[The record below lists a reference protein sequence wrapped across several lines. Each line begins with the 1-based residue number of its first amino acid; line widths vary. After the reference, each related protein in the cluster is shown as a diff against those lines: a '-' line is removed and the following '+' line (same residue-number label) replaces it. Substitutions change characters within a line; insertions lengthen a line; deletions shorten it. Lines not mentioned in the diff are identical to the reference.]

1 MCSAD
6 VPEGV
11 CSEIGSQAWRQTV
24 LQTLRQHPA
33 VSQSRPFDEGSH
45 QFCTVLFAI
54 FSHYQ
59 ILVYIYICESQTFND
74 GLPQLQFSN
83 VSPSNFSSMIK
94 PKSPPPPKKNVLLTF
109 PEYKHVKI

>member
-45 QFCTVLFAI
+45 HFCTVLFAI

-74 GLPQLQFSN
+74 GLPQLQFRN

-94 PKSPPPPKKNVLLTF
+94 PKSPPPQKKCSFNF
-109 PEYKHVKI
+109 S

>member
-1 MCSAD
+1 MQMCSAD

-45 QFCTVLFAI
+45 HCSFR
-54 FSHYQ
+54 
-59 ILVYIYICESQTFND
+59 
-74 GLPQLQFSN
+74 
-83 VSPSNFSSMIK
+83 NFSPLSNIGVYLYLRE
-94 PKSPPPPKKNVLLTF
+94 SN
-109 PEYKHVKI
+109 I